1 MFYIANNINT
11 YRSMIRKANIL
22 IKGIVYMLLALW
34 FAPTVIGQTQWTQQ
48 RACPGWNNP
57 TNFTGWTIG
66 NYGSGGYSGS
76 GGVKNQDACPNPLTG
91 ATGVQSLGPSYT
103 AAQMNTVTASN
114 CSYPSLAIPD
124 QSRQFAVM
132 TDTTGTDPNTNNH
145 LKYVPTQFNRTDG
158 IDSAYNTNIQRSI
171 RIGDGCAA
179 GGNNDVSLLN
189 YQMRVT
195 SQNAILTLYYA
206 MVAQSPTHGHS
217 GNPTFI
223 VRVMHKNAAGQW
235 QQISDTLARYLS
247 STRADQPGSYQYQCS
262 NMEFVVPETDI
273 NSHGWHSINASGIS
287 SGSNILYRDWDRMI
301 IDLSQFIYDTIQI
314 QALVYDC
321 RAEFH
326 FAYAYIAGEC
336 RPSNLLSEGTTTDSN
351 IVIAPRGMTRYEWAV
366 SEYGVSDPTI
376 DLNPGQANDYFTFR
390 QLTEDNN
397 GYPAAGPDDT
407 VVTINGHTDTVHC
420 YQYTPKYSDWRVLYR
435 PNANKVPNIPAS
447 ADSSSNWQTFRCRMT
462 SYMTASKPIVTNL
475 YINLQKPAEPPLA
488 GSDHCVESNCG
499 TYQWP
504 PVPSSCPEVTIKQK
518 YDHEVNERYQQQG
531 WDTAV
536 TCTASSIELSSTPY
550 IPVKYFNGYYCVET
564 IPYAPADTT
573 FSSGTRMNLNV
584 DDKFSPATNIGFP
597 FYFFG
602 VQKTQFCIGT
612 NGVMS
617 FNPDAAGQMCPYT
630 YTAPLPWPDGTSG
643 APMPLG
649 VIRDA
654 IYGIFEDTDPRPS
667 FISSDLGIFYDVIG
681 EYPCHKIIASWNG
694 IPAYPAAN
702 NLNNRCTYQIVCY
715 EGSNIIEVHVKKRS
729 LSSTNWQGNKGII
742 GIQNATGEGQLRG
755 ATGTSTMHVQN
766 GAPAAFWPDGRNI
779 FTTSL
784 DETSYRFTPLGIN
797 PSVTSG
803 WYRIFDDGRA
813 DVTLTQDITDTNG
826 YYIPMD
832 AADSTCPT
840 LTRAFVQPTV
850 TSRYVYRLR
859 FQNANGDWY
868 DLADT
873 ITIGVDTLYTLTIKD
888 EGTNDVSEEAIC
900 FGEVKNYM
908 LTMNALQDTQQMT
921 WVVTRSNNGSST
933 TVPLSM
939 LHLDTMR
946 VSGGNRQMPF
956 SINTSEIY
964 GGTSPTSADTI
975 TVTCM
980 VNFTNGCANYCQL
993 KLTVLPSTV
1002 DDTVADVCDSLI
1014 WHGTTYRNST
1024 VATHTAAGGCGV
1036 IRLTLTVRHSTD
1048 TTIVRDVVEN
1058 NLPYIIDT
1066 LTLTHDTTFVM
1077 HSVNKVGCDSTI
1089 TVTVIVHRNQ
1099 DTTISST
1106 ACEGEL
1112 PLTWNGIDF
1121 YLSEVDTTT
1130 GIITH
1135 TALLATQGGADSVV
1149 TMHLLVLANS
1159 QSTLSDTVRQND
1171 LPSFVPPLPIA
1182 SISFTAT
1189 DTMPALVR
1197 HIDTTITIPNAA
1209 GCDSLVHYTLYVY
1222 RNYHTYDTVS
1232 RCINQLPYIYHGDT
1246 ITGPAGEMHDSVTL
1260 TTVNGT
1266 DSILI
1271 LTLRINPT
1279 YEAYDTIVICPNM
1292 PFVYEGTDYGGPAD
1306 IDTTLLSQCDC
1317 DSLVHMSLQQHDTLL
1332 HIAPQATLD
1341 SLMWP
1346 SGDTTLLGCTPQ
1358 KVWLRDTTKAASHSW
1373 MVWRVSNGSA
1383 DTIFSTDSTFSF
1395 SLDTGIYSF
1404 RLVSTYTDGCADT
1417 LRYDSSIYVFRKPVS
1432 NFIYEPNIVPF
1443 HDPQIDLTPTATPAD
1458 SLTYSWLISTAAQGS
1473 QYDTLYDGDQ
1483 QNGRWHYAWEPL
1495 IDSGHYDI
1503 ALVAHWL
1510 HKLNDSL
1517 NVTCTDTAHI
1527 PVMIVN
1533 THLDFPTLVT
1543 PNGDGSNDR
1552 WEIVNLVEMGQ
1563 YPMNELWIYNQWGA
1577 LVFHAKDISS
1587 SDQFWDPNAT
1597 NSPDGAYFFRF
1608 SGRGR
1613 YGVIKFNGVI
1623 EVLR

>member
-1 MFYIANNINT
+1 MFHIANNINA
-11 YRSMIRKANIL
+11 YRSAIRKANIL
-22 IKGIVYMLLALW
+22 IKGIVYMLLVLW
-34 FAPTVIGQTQWTQQ
+34 FAPTVMGQWTQQ
-48 RACPGWNNP
+48 QACPGWNNP
-57 TNFTGWTIG
+57 TNFTGWTNG

-91 ATGVQSLGPSYT
+91 ATGTQSLGPNYT
-103 AAQMNTVTASN
+103 AAQMNTISSSCSHAS
-114 CSYPSLAIPD
+114 IPLPA
-124 QSRQFAVM
+124 RQFAVM
-132 TDTTGTDPNTNNH
+132 TDTTGTDPNTGGH
-145 LKYVPTQFNRTDG
+145 LKYVPSKFNYTDTVNPSYSTH
-158 IDSAYNTNIQRSI
+158 ISTSI
-171 RIGDGCAA
+171 RVGDVCAA
-179 GGNNDVSLLN
+179 GGNMGVSLLN
-189 YQMRVT
+189 YDMRVST
-195 SQNAILTLYYA
+195 YNALVYLYYA
-206 MVAQSPTHGHS
+206 VVAQSPTHPAG
-217 GNPTFI
+217 GNPTVI
-223 VRVMHKNAAGQW
+223 IRVMRKNASGEYV
-235 QQISDTLARYLS
+235 QISDTMASYMNATPDDQS
-247 STRADQPGSYQYQCS
+247 SACANIQNCHIESGYAEDGKWHRA
-262 NMEFVVPETDI
+262 
-273 NSHGWHSINASGIS
+273 S
-287 SGSNILYRDWDRMI
+287 SGYSAVIYKDWDKMTI
-301 IDLSQFIYDTIQI
+301 NLSNYIYDTVRIQVLI
-314 QALVYDC
+314 YDC
-321 RAEFH
+321 LYEAH
-326 FAYAYIAGEC
+326 YAYAYIAGEC
-336 RPSNLLSEGTTTDSN
+336 RPMALTPDTSSDNNT
-351 IVIAPRGMTRYEWAV
+351 VIAAPRGMTRYEWAV
-366 SEYGVSDPTI
+366 SEYGVSDPTTDI
-376 DLNPGQANDYFTFR
+376 NPGQANDYFTFR
-390 QLTEDNN
+390 QLTEDDN
-397 GYPAAGPDDT
+397 GHPAVGPEDT
-407 VVTINGHTDTVHC
+407 VVTVNGHTDTAHG
-420 YQYTPKYSDWRVLYR
+420 YQYSPKLSDWHVLYR
-435 PNANKVPNIPAS
+435 PNANKVPHIPAS
-447 ADSSSNWQTFRCRMT
+447 TDSSGNWQTFRCRMT
-462 SYMTASKPIVTNL
+462 SYMDTTKPVVTNL

-499 TYQWP
+499 AYQWP
-504 PVPSSCPEVTIKQK
+504 PVPTSCPEVTIKQK

-573 FSSGTRMNLNV
+573 FSSGTAMNLNL

-667 FISSDLGIFYDVIG
+667 LISGDQGIFYNVIG
-681 EYPCHKIIASWNG
+681 EYPCRKIIASWNG
-694 IPAYPAAN
+694 VPAYPAAN

-813 DVTLTQDITDTNG
+813 DVALTQDITDTNG

-840 LTRAFVQPTV
+840 LTRAFVQPTM

-900 FGEVKNYM
+900 FGEAKNYM

-933 TVPLSM
+933 AVPLSM

-1024 VATHTAAGGCGV
+1024 VATHTAGGGCGV

-1066 LTLTHDTTFVM
+1066 LTLTHDTTFIM

-1159 QSTLSDTVRQND
+1159 QATLSDTMRQND

-1395 SLDTGIYSF
+1395 SLNTGIYSF

-1417 LRYDSSIYVFRKPVS
+1417 LRYDSSIYVFRRPVS

-1443 HDPQIDLTPTATPAD
+1443 HAPQIDLTPTATPAD